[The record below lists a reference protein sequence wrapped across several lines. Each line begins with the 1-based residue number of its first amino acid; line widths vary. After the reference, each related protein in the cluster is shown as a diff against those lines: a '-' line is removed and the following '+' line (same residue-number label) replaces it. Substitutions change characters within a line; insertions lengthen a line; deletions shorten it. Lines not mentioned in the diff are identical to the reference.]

1 MKESILKILHTYWGY
16 LSFRPLQEDI
26 IQHII
31 EGKDTLAV
39 LPTGGGKSICY
50 QIPALYFKGITV
62 VVSPLIALM
71 KDQVEQLVSRKVKA
85 YALYTGMQKNE
96 MEDIYEKLYYDK
108 EGILYV
114 SPERLLSQ
122 RFQEESQQWRISLI
136 AVDEA
141 HCISQWG
148 YDFRPPYLQ
157 IADFRDLFNYP
168 IPIIALTAS
177 ATLKVQAD
185 IKEKLKMQQSKV
197 FFNSFFRPN
206 ISFSVREVENK
217 QNKLLQII
225 KNVSGSKIVY
235 CNSRNQCVNLA
246 MLLRSHGFSADFYH
260 AGLTT
265 ENRNARQN
273 DWILNKTET
282 IVCTNAFGMG
292 IDKADVRCVIHYDV
306 PQMPEAYY
314 QEAGRAGRDGKK
326 SYAVVLYQH
335 NNYEQLFHDII
346 YKFPNEQKIR
356 KIYED
361 VCYALQIPIYTAP
374 ATEYAFDFIS
384 FCKQFKHHPLE
395 VLSTF
400 KILESNQILH
410 FEESD
415 QRKSTVQ
422 VIADREQMQ
431 SIEKTHK
438 AWDEILK
445 FLLRLYGGIINY
457 PITISEFF
465 IATHM
470 QVSEEYVCEML
481 SVLHQHGI
489 INYKAR
495 SNKPVLFFLQNRIP
509 AQDLIIDTTLQQI
522 LKKRYEY
529 RLSYMQQ
536 WVQNQYKCRQNN
548 LLKYFDENRKQPC
561 GICDNCLLQS
571 QEISNEEFET
581 IKKDILHQISK
592 HGELSLEEYCNNSH
606 TKTEKILKIVRY
618 LLDKKSIERNNTGEL
633 ILKK

>member
-1 MKESILKILHTYWGY
+1 MKESLLKILHTHWGY
-16 LSFRPLQEDI
+16 HSFRPLQEDI
-26 IQHII
+26 IQHIV

-50 QIPALYFKGITV
+50 QLPALYFKGITV

-71 KDQVEQLVSRKVKA
+71 KDQVEQLISRRVKA
-85 YALYTGMQKNE
+85 YAIYTGIHKNE
-96 MEDIYEKLYYDK
+96 IEDIYEKLYDDN

-122 RFQEESQQWRISLI
+122 RFQEEAQQWKISLI

-157 IADFRDLFNYP
+157 IACFRELFSYH

-177 ATLKVQAD
+177 ATLKVQDD
-185 IKEKLKMQQSKV
+185 IKEKLKMQQPKV

-246 MLLRSHGFSADFYH
+246 LLLSSHGFSANFYH

-265 ENRNARQN
+265 ENRNARQQE
-273 DWILNKTET
+273 WIQGKIET

-326 SYAVVLYQH
+326 SYAVILYQR
-335 NNYEQLFHDII
+335 NNYEQLFCDITF
-346 YKFPNEQKIR
+346 KFPNEKKIR

-361 VCYALQIPIYTAP
+361 VCYALQIPIYTASS
-374 ATEYAFDFIS
+374 TEYSFDFIP

-400 KILESNQILH
+400 KVLEYNQILL
-410 FEESD
+410 FEEND

-422 VIADREQMQ
+422 VLADREQMQ
-431 SIEKTHK
+431 LVEKTNK
-438 AWDEILK
+438 SWDEILK
-445 FLLRLYGGIINY
+445 NLLRLYGGIINY

-470 QVSEEYVCEML
+470 QVSEEYVTEML
-481 SVLHQHGI
+481 AKLHQHGI
-489 INYKAR
+489 VNYKAR
-495 SNKPVLFFLQNRIP
+495 SNKPVLFFFQNRVP
-509 AQDLIIDTTLQQI
+509 PKDLIIDTTLQQL

-571 QEISNEEFET
+571 QEISNEEFEM
-581 IKKDILHQISK
+581 IKNDILHHISLQVK
-592 HGELSLEEYCNNSH
+592 LSLEDYCNNSH
-606 TKTEKILKIVRY
+606 IKTEKILKIVRY
-618 LLDKKSIERNNTGEL
+618 LLDKKIIERNNTGEL